1 MLITALSNCL
11 LLLGL
16 AAVVIVAFPWSLPLV
31 WLAWKIW
38 KTS

>member
-1 MLITALSNCL
+1 MVSYISHGL

-16 AAVVIVAFPWSLPLV
+16 AAVVIATAPWSLPLV

-38 KTS
+38 RTS